1 MASQDFQ
8 QNFICWKEI
17 GNTLIALK
25 KPNILVSWN
34 TDTGKIVGYHKLQDM
49 DFTKYIRHSE
59 WNGATV
65 LKMMKEAKVDKK
77 KQNVEKVKSRY
88 EDDSNESFD
97 FEDEDA
103 D

>member
-1 MASQDFQ
+1 
-8 QNFICWKEI
+8 
-17 GNTLIALK
+17 
-25 KPNILVSWN
+25 
-34 TDTGKIVGYHKLQDM
+34 M